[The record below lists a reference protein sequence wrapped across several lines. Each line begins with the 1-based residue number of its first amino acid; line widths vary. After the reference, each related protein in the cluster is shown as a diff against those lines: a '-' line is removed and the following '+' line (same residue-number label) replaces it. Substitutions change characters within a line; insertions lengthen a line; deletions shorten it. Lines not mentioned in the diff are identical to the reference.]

1 MMIQDANIV
10 LYNENYDTIEIP
22 LSPMQLEIVCKILG
36 IKSADPGMIS
46 CYSDTTLKKMM
57 QMKGNPLAVKSIK
70 QEEK

>member
-57 QMKGNPLAVKSIK
+57 QMKGNPLALKSIK

>member
-36 IKSADPGMIS
+36 IKSAEPGAIS

-57 QMKGNPLAVKSIK
+57 KMNGNPLALKSK